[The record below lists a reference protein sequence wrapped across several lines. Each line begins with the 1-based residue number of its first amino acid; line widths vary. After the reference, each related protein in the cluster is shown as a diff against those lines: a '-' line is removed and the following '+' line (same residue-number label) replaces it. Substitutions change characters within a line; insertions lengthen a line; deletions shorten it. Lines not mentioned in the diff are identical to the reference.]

1 MIVIYLV
8 LFSLSYFIIKI
19 IRISGSDN
27 LFQISFINKKLTGGL
42 HTMKKAI
49 GLLDTRGFTGLAV
62 STDAM
67 LKSAS
72 VELLKQVSI
81 GGGYVTT
88 VIMGDVGSVKAAVE
102 TGTEVAKN
110 VGEFIS
116 SHIIPRPHDELDGMF
131 K

>member
-1 MIVIYLV
+1 M
-8 LFSLSYFIIKI
+8 
-19 IRISGSDN
+19 N
-27 LFQISFINKKLTGGL
+27 
-42 HTMKKAI
+42 KAI
-49 GLLDTRGFTGLAV
+49 GMVETRGFTGIAV

-88 VIMGDVGSVKAAVE
+88 VITGDVGSVKAAVE
-102 TGTEVAKN
+102 VGTEVAKN
-110 VGEFIS
+110 IGEFIS
-116 SHIIPRPHDELDGMF
+116 SHIIPRPHEELESLF

>member
-1 MIVIYLV
+1 M
-8 LFSLSYFIIKI
+8 
-19 IRISGSDN
+19 N
-27 LFQISFINKKLTGGL
+27 
-42 HTMKKAI
+42 KAI
-49 GLLDTRGFTGLAV
+49 GLIETRGFTGLAV

-72 VELLKQVSI
+72 VELLKQVGI
-81 GGGYVTT
+81 GGGFVTT
-88 VIMGDVGSVKAAVE
+88 VITGDVGSVKAAVE

-116 SHIIPRPHDELDGMF
+116 SHIIPRPHDELEGLF

>member
-1 MIVIYLV
+1 M
-8 LFSLSYFIIKI
+8 
-19 IRISGSDN
+19 N
-27 LFQISFINKKLTGGL
+27 
-42 HTMKKAI
+42 KAI
-49 GLLDTRGFTGLAV
+49 GMVETRGFTGIAV

-88 VIMGDVGSVKAAVE
+88 VITGDVGSVKAAVE

-110 VGEFIS
+110 IGEFIS
-116 SHIIPRPHDELDGMF
+116 SHIIPRPHEELEKLF

>member
-1 MIVIYLV
+1 
-8 LFSLSYFIIKI
+8 
-19 IRISGSDN
+19 
-27 LFQISFINKKLTGGL
+27 
-42 HTMKKAI
+42 MKKAL
-49 GLLDTRGFTGLAV
+49 GLLETRGFTGLAV
-62 STDAM
+62 ATDAM

-88 VIMGDVGSVKAAVE
+88 VIVGDVGSVKAAVE
-102 TGTEVAKN
+102 AGTDVAKN

>member
-1 MIVIYLV
+1 M
-8 LFSLSYFIIKI
+8 
-19 IRISGSDN
+19 N
-27 LFQISFINKKLTGGL
+27 
-42 HTMKKAI
+42 KAI
-49 GLLDTRGFTGLAV
+49 GMIETRGFTGLAV

-72 VELLKQVSI
+72 VELFKQVSI

-88 VIMGDVGSVKAAVE
+88 IISGDVGSVKAAVE
-102 TGTEVAKN
+102 AGTEVAKN

-116 SHIIPRPHDELDGMF
+116 SHIIPRPHDELENLF

>member
-1 MIVIYLV
+1 M
-8 LFSLSYFIIKI
+8 
-19 IRISGSDN
+19 N
-27 LFQISFINKKLTGGL
+27 
-42 HTMKKAI
+42 KAI
-49 GLLDTRGFTGLAV
+49 GMVETRGFTGIAV

-72 VELLKQVSI
+72 VEILKQVSI

-88 VIMGDVGSVKAAVE
+88 VITGDVGSVKAAVE

-116 SHIIPRPHDELDGMF
+116 SHIIPRPHDELENLF